1 MITPRRP
8 PCIYNLQLEILF
20 VQIIAVSFILVN
32 WRIFILENLENLCK
46 NLNMNKLCKMLSSP
60 HQTHG
65 LYLLFWSCY
74 LDRAIRQKIN
84 D

>member
-1 MITPRRP
+1 MKDAPKAAL
-8 PCIYNLQLEILF
+8 YLQFTIRDLF

-60 HQTHG
+60 HQTHV
-65 LYLLFWSCY
+65 LYLLFWSCH